1 MYASTQKGE
10 LTMSEVITMKRNNS
24 DENATLAMLAND
36 FIRKMSIHKI
46 CRVQKAGGKA
56 ILICFEEYYYRVES
70 AVSLTVMLTQE
81 ENSQDAF
88 IIGFGGG
95 HGLLNI
101 SWGANESIAKKAY
114 NALAELGFEKDD
126 SVTGMY
132 L

>member
-1 MYASTQKGE
+1 
-10 LTMSEVITMKRNNS
+10 MSEVITMKRNNS
-24 DENATLAMLAND
+24 DENTTLAMLAND

-46 CRVQKAGGKA
+46 CRVQKAGGTA
-56 ILICFEEYYYRVES
+56 NLICFEEYYYRVES

-81 ENSQDAF
+81 DNSQDAF

>member
-1 MYASTQKGE
+1 MYK
-10 LTMSEVITMKRNNS
+10 KPR
-24 DENATLAMLAND
+24 D
-36 FIRKMSIHKI
+36 
-46 CRVQKAGGKA
+46 A

-95 HGLLNI
+95 HGLLNV

-114 NALAELGFEKDD
+114 NALTELGFEKDD

>member
-1 MYASTQKGE
+1 
-10 LTMSEVITMKRNNS
+10 
-24 DENATLAMLAND
+24 
-36 FIRKMSIHKI
+36 
-46 CRVQKAGGKA
+46 
-56 ILICFEEYYYRVES
+56 
-70 AVSLTVMLTQE
+70 MLTQE

>member
-1 MYASTQKGE
+1 MRIQRSQCWRIISSAKCPFTRSAGYKKPGE
-10 LTMSEVITMKRNNS
+10 KQFLSVLKNI
-24 DENATLAMLAND
+24 
-36 FIRKMSIHKI
+36 I
-46 CRVQKAGGKA
+46 
-56 ILICFEEYYYRVES
+56 RVES
-70 AVSLTVMLTQE
+70 AVSLSVMLTQE